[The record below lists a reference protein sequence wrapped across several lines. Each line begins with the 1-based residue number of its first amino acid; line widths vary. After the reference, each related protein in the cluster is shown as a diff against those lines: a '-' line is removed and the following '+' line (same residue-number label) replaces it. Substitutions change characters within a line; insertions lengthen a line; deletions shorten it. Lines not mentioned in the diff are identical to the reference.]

1 MYDYVDG
8 KVDWMAY
15 GLPVEGD
22 DGPFAGEFATEVP
35 TVGPDEPV
43 SAVRE
48 RLGQAPRGVVTTD
61 DGVVLGLVDTD
72 VIDGADADVPVAT
85 VMRLSPTTV
94 RPSVE
99 YATLVEQGDEHV
111 LVTTS
116 DGRLVGIVEP
126 EVGDDAHHGR
136 DLERDLLETIEAVS
150 DHFGDRDPSEDEI
163 RSFLRER
170 LVAEGKTPDEADRFL
185 TAMVGDQG

>member
-15 GLPVEGD
+15 GLPVEGE

-35 TVGPDEPV
+35 TVGPDHPV

-61 DGVVLGLVDTD
+61 GGVVLGLVDTD

-116 DGRLVGIVEP
+116 DGRLVGVVEP
-126 EVGDDAHHGR
+126 DAADDAHHGR

-150 DHFGDRDPSEDEI
+150 DHFGDGNPSEDEI

-170 LVAEGKTPDEADRFL
+170 LVAEGKSPDEADQFL
-185 TAMVGDQG
+185 TAMAGDQG

>member
-15 GLPVEGD
+15 GLPVEGE

-35 TVGPDEPV
+35 TASPDDPV

-61 DGVVLGLVDTD
+61 DGVVLGLVDRD

-99 YATLVEQGDEHV
+99 HATLVEQGDEHV

-116 DGRLVGIVEP
+116 DGRLVGVVEP
-126 EVGDDAHHGR
+126 DAAADDHHGR

-170 LVAEGKTPDEADRFL
+170 LVAEGKSPDEADRFL
-185 TAMVGDQG
+185 TAMAGDQG